1 MTFASLDSR
10 KKDGFFLK
18 MELRYLNKVPI
29 RVGCL
34 SIDGF
39 ALLSYSAVVEPLRAA
54 NLLAGRLVYSVR
66 HIAAQGSHAESSDG
80 MAVEATARVGEQFD
94 FDYVFVFAGGDPARF
109 HDDRVFKW
117 LRQLAQ
123 RGVVLAG
130 ISGGP
135 VILVAAGVMVGRRM
149 TVHWEHAGML
159 AEASPDLFIERTL
172 YVIDRDRIT
181 CAGGIAP
188 LDLMH
193 ALITEHCGG
202 DLAQRVSDWYM
213 HTDIRPS
220 GGPQRAGIAE
230 RYGTASQT
238 VVRAIEAMEN
248 HIADP
253 LTLPQLALL
262 SGVGARQLNRLLR
275 EKLGQSTMEFYRSL
289 RVEKAHGFL
298 TQSPMSISQV
308 ALATGFSSPAHF
320 SQCFKKMYGK
330 PPSALR

>member
-1 MTFASLDSR
+1 
-10 KKDGFFLK
+10 
-18 MELRYLNKVPI
+18 
-29 RVGCL
+29 
-34 SIDGF
+34 
-39 ALLSYSAVVEPLRAA
+39 
-54 NLLAGRLVYSVR
+54 
-66 HIAAQGSHAESSDG
+66 
-80 MAVEATARVGEQFD
+80 
-94 FDYVFVFAGGDPARF
+94 
-109 HDDRVFKW
+109 
-117 LRQLAQ
+117 
-123 RGVVLAG
+123 
-130 ISGGP
+130 
-135 VILVAAGVMVGRRM
+135 
-149 TVHWEHAGML
+149 ML

-181 CAGGIAP
+181 CAGGIPP

-193 ALITEHCGG
+193 ALITEHCAG

-262 SGVGARQLNRLLR
+262 SGVGARQLNRLFR

-308 ALATGFSSPAHF
+308 ALATGFSSSAHF